1 MRESDPNLQPAD
13 PEGPLQLSGRQWLI
27 AAGVGALVIATVAV
41 AYFNAATIAAYVE
54 HLDSLIRQGGIWGVV
69 LIIALMVVHS
79 FVFFPLEILAAI
91 AGATYGFWW
100 GTLYVWLGAMIAAAI
115 SFQLARWLGRPFLE
129 RLLSARHLQMLDG
142 WCARSGTLTLFTAR
156 FLPIISFNIV
166 NYAAGLMPVSF
177 LTFMVTTA
185 IGCIPLIALSV
196 LVGVGFDLLP
206 LPVIIA
212 LSIALIA
219 AILGGHWL
227 AHKRGWL

>member
-1 MRESDPNLQPAD
+1 MPDPDSKRPPVNL
-13 PEGPLQLSGRQWLI
+13 GGGIKLSARQWLI
-27 AAGVGALVIATVAV
+27 AASLGVLAVVALGL
-41 AYFNAATIAAYVE
+41 AYFNAGTIASYVE
-54 HLDSLIRQGGIWGVV
+54 HLDSLIRQGGIGGVV

-100 GTLYVWLGAMIAAAI
+100 GTLYVWIGAMIAAAT
-115 SFQLARWLGRPFLE
+115 SFLLARWLGRPFVE
-129 RLLSARHLQMLDG
+129 RLLSPRHLEMLDS
-142 WCARSGTLTLFTAR
+142 WSARSGALTLFTAR

-177 LTFMVTTA
+177 FTFMLTTA
-185 IGCIPLIALSV
+185 IGCIPLIAVSV

-206 LPVIIA
+206 LPIILT
-212 LSIALIA
+212 LSLVLIA
-219 AILGGHWL
+219 AILGGHWW